1 MTRKKIIIL
10 TLSLLFVLTAFNYG
24 PMFYRRLTGNGGTW
38 VQFYHYNTP
47 SDKLLADIL
56 AFKQKNKQ
64 LWPPVDTSLF
74 VDQNGSFY
82 IPFYN
87 DYKYYHV
94 WVNKNSTNNDLLLI
108 FGGVSTTPNYDDA
121 QLINRDM
128 DFLTRQKTITQFKDI
143 ILNNLS
149 FKSADTST

>member
-1 MTRKKIIIL
+1 MTRKKIILL
-10 TLSLLFVLTAFNYG
+10 TITLLIVLTAFNYG
-24 PMFYRRLTGNGGTW
+24 PMLYRQRTGNGGTW
-38 VQFYHYNTP
+38 VEFYHYNTS

-64 LWPPVDTSLF
+64 LWTPGDTSLYA
-74 VDQNGSFY
+74 DNNDSFY

-87 DYKYYHV
+87 DNKYYHV
-94 WVNKNSTNNDLLLI
+94 WVNKNSTDNDLLLI

-128 DFLTRQKTITQFKDI
+128 SFFTRQKTIKHFKDI
-143 ILNNLS
+143 ILNNLL
-149 FKSADTST
+149 FKPADTST